1 MSAGADHTR
10 VYELSNMETS
20 LTLLQSIKKSG
31 DRESWELLNELYSP
45 LIRRWLKKCD
55 IRLADEDDL
64 LQEVF
69 LTVVEK
75 ISTFERGEH
84 EGSFRSWLKK
94 ISVNCFRNY
103 YRKKSNRN
111 QAAGGSDI
119 DLFIQQL
126 EDPESSLSQV
136 WNDEHQRSVF
146 QYLVKVVRPK
156 FSEETWQAFHDTS
169 VLGRPTKDVAEEIG
183 TTVGAIHTAKSRVLA
198 ELRRLGQGLLEVE

>member
-1 MSAGADHTR
+1 
-10 VYELSNMETS
+10 METS

-31 DRESWELLNELYSP
+31 DRESWQLLNQLYAP
-45 LIRRWLKKCD
+45 LIRRWLNKCD

-75 ISTFERGEH
+75 ISTFERGDQ

-94 ISVNCFRNY
+94 ITVNCFRNY
-103 YRKKSNRN
+103 YRKKGNRN

-119 DLFIQQL
+119 DQFIQQL
-126 EDPESSLSQV
+126 EDPESSLSQA
-136 WNDEHQRSVF
+136 WNAEHQKSVF
-146 QYLVKVVRPK
+146 QYLIQIVQPK
-156 FSEETWQAFHDTS
+156 FSDETWKAFHDTS
-169 VLGRPTKDVAEEIG
+169 LLGRSTREVAEEIG

-198 ELRRLGQGLLEVE
+198 EMRRLGQGLLEDE